1 MSLPRRGSRDD
12 RPAAVGP
19 RPTRRR
25 LPTAPAA
32 LLALAVAACAGS
44 QGGDAGSPPARDTS
58 ADTVGVPAGL
68 AGAVREA
75 GGRVIVRFGPAE
87 PGGGRPDSAQTR
99 ELAEALCCDVL
110 VEIHRVYTLVPAVSA
125 TVDPDR
131 LADLLADPRVDH
143 VEADR
148 PHAPHPDTG
157 G

>member
-1 MSLPRRGSRDD
+1 MSLARRRCPDD
-12 RPAAVGP
+12 RTAAVGP
-19 RPTRRR
+19 GPTPRR
-25 LPTAPAA
+25 LPTASAA
-32 LLALAVAACAGS
+32 LLLLAATACAGS
-44 QGGDAGSPPARDTS
+44 QGGDAGSPPARDTA

-68 AGAVREA
+68 TAAVREA

-87 PGGGRPDSAQTR
+87 PGGARPDSARTR

-131 LADLLADPRVDH
+131 LADLLAEPRVDH

-148 PHAPHPDTG
+148 AHAPHPDTG

>member
-1 MSLPRRGSRDD
+1 MGLPRRRSPDD
-12 RPAAVGP
+12 RPAAAGP
-19 RPTRRR
+19 GPTRRR
-25 LPTAPAA
+25 LPTASAA

-44 QGGDAGSPPARDTS
+44 QGGDGGSPPARDTA

-75 GGRVIVRFGPAE
+75 GGRVVVRFGPAE
-87 PGGGRPDSAQTR
+87 PGGARPDSARVR
-99 ELAEALCCDVL
+99 ELAGALCCDVL
-110 VEIHRVYTLVPAVSA
+110 LEIHRVYTLIPAVSA

-148 PHAPHPDTG
+148 PHEPLPDTG
-157 G
+157 A